1 MDSRLGSSQC
11 TLPAQQNSKSVR
23 PTDGVP
29 SADLAIRPGP
39 TSPNNRFA
47 GSGPMRGLHCN
58 LRPGGLRFGNAR
70 ALPGPRGARL
80 RRREEQRLEAPPPPL
95 AACAAAS
102 GRAGE
107 KR

>member
-1 MDSRLGSSQC
+1 MDSRLRRSQC

-70 ALPGPRGARL
+70 TLSETAS
-80 RRREEQRLEAPPPPL
+80 
-95 AACAAAS
+95 ACQFRWPSTADVAII
-102 GRAGE
+102 G
-107 KR
+107 